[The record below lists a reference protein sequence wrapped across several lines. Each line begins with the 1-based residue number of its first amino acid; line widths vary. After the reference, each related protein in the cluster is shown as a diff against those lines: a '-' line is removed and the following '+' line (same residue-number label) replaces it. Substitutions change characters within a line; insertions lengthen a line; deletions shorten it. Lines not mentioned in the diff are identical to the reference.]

1 MEQKI
6 IALIPCKNHYFNNL
20 ENSSLINILYR
31 SLSNFDISKLTF
43 VIGFDDDDEFFINN
57 KELLQKILPS
67 NFYLHYLNNF
77 DKSYVC
83 IINQLANIAIN
94 EYQAD
99 YIFVMADDLE
109 FITMD
114 FIDLFVDYLKDKK
127 IGLGHSKD
135 LTNSAGICTHPFVT
149 ANHVKYLG
157 YFYPKE
163 IKNWFCDDWITRLYS
178 NLNLTYVTKDYVL
191 KNVLL
196 CKRYNP
202 YHLQGNMLENLVS
215 KAENILKNKC

>member
-6 IALIPCKNHYFNNL
+6 IAIIPCKNHYFKNL
-20 ENSSLINILYR
+20 ESSSLINIIYK
-31 SLSNFDISKLTF
+31 SLSKFDISKITF
-43 VIGFDDDDEFFINN
+43 VIGFDDDDVFFINN
-57 KELLQKILPS
+57 KELLQKTLPS
-67 NFYLHYLNNF
+67 NFYLRYLNNF

-83 IINQLANIAIN
+83 IINQLADIAIN

-109 FITMD
+109 FITMY

-127 IGLGHSKD
+127 IGLGHCKD
-135 LTNSAGICTHPFVT
+135 LTNAAGICTHPFVT

-163 IKNWFCDDWITRLYS
+163 IKNWFCDDWITKLYN
-178 NLNLTYVTKDYVL
+178 NLNLTCVTKDYVL
-191 KNVLL
+191 KNVLI
-196 CKRYNP
+196 CQRYIP
-202 YHLQGNMLENLVS
+202 YHLQGNMFQNLVS
-215 KAENILKNKC
+215 TAENILKEK